1 MRMKIV
7 NFVKRV
13 WILPVSHFALFDV
26 FFNFK
31 NFGRPPEVSVHS
43 QIYHLIPD
51 NSRPETWVQ
60 IRIKLNYAQNN
71 VYKNCV
77 ISNSIWMIE
86 GINVKINSWYHFI
99 NQQHQNLF
107 EFHFN
112 VCLSEWWPTRIEK
125 AWILI
130 WRNQLWLVP
139 KATTRVSGRPC
150 HWSCWGPAHRRHSH
164 FLAFLQIPISS
175 SHMWLR

>member
-1 MRMKIV
+1 MKIV

-86 GINVKINSWYHFI
+86 GINVKINSCYHFI

-112 VCLSEWWPTRIEK
+112 VLSFWMMTHPDWKSLNINLEK
-125 AWILI
+125 PAMISTKSHHQSIRKTLSLIIL
-130 WRNQLWLVP
+130 RASTQT
-139 KATTRVSGRPC
+139 AFTF
-150 HWSCWGPAHRRHSH
+150 SCFPPDPH
-164 FLAFLQIPISS
+164 LQ
-175 SHMWLR
+175 